1 METVN
6 TRTRVRNYRRNCS
19 YCLDAGVYPGALCG
33 TIVRRNICKQ
43 LRVHIHCGDVLTA
56 REMYLLNSLAEPYYF
71 GQYVTEIDKILMQ
84 QNPPHEFACSPRS
97 IARHLKFWKASE
109 FKNWLLFYSLPL
121 LLDYL
126 PSLYLHHYAL
136 LALLQESI
144 DSSLLNAA
152 EIMLN
157 DFIT

>member
-1 METVN
+1 MAPSCEETFVSN
-6 TRTRVRNYRRNCS
+6 CVYIYTAAMYSRR
-19 YCLDAGVYPGALCG
+19 
-33 TIVRRNICKQ
+33 
-43 LRVHIHCGDVLTA
+43 A
-56 REMYLLNSLAEPYYF
+56 RCTFLIPMIRLAEPYYF

-109 FKNWLLFYSLPL
+109 FKNWLLFYSLSF